1 MRTDTRCT
9 RFRACCFV
17 EALALDQK
25 IIPPFREVSSVPSE
39 ARSSLSAL
47 YWESGVTAASPVE
60 VVDDAVLSGRT
71 PTTKQ
76 ARHRRDASGRG
87 GF

>member
-1 MRTDTRCT
+1 MRTDSRCT
-9 RFRACCFV
+9 RCRVRRLV
-17 EALALDQK
+17 EALALGQK
-25 IIPPFREVSSVPSE
+25 IVLLFHEVSTAPSE

-47 YWESGVTAASPVE
+47 DWESGVAAATPVK
-60 VVDDAVLSGRT
+60 VVDEAVLSGRT
-71 PTTKQ
+71 PSNKQ